1 MSKDYYS
8 ILGVKRDADED
19 EIKKAYRRLAAKHHP
34 DRGGSKEEF
43 QRIEE
48 AYRILSDPQQ
58 RHRHDAGGGHPFG
71 AEFHTGNPGDFPG
84 GSPFGFQFNFGGATP
99 FDDLFNGI
107 FRGGAP
113 GGPRAAGVFRTT
125 VHVTLEQVYSG
136 GKQPLRFQT
145 SSGSYNVSID
155 IPRGV
160 GEGMQLRYDNLLPDG
175 PLIVEFRTHQHLKFQ
190 RHGNDIH
197 TNTRI
202 SVLELITGTNI
213 DFTGLD
219 GRTLSVVVPPGT
231 QPTAALKING
241 AGLPQ
246 INTPH
251 CGDAYLNLKPYTP
264 DNISQELIEAILKH
278 TGKV

>member
-48 AYRILSDPQQ
+48 AYRVLSDPQQ
-58 RHRHDAGGGHPFG
+58 RHKHDAGGNPFG
-71 AEFHTGNPGDFPG
+71 AEFPGGFPG
-84 GSPFGFQFNFGGATP
+84 GSPFGFQFNFGGGSP
-99 FDDLFNGI
+99 FDDLFGGI
-107 FRGGAP
+107 FRGGAGAP
-113 GGPRAAGVFRTT
+113 GGPRGPGVFRTT
-125 VHVTLEQVYSG
+125 VHVTLEQVYTG
-136 GKQPLRFQT
+136 GTQPLRFQT
-145 SSGSYNVSID
+145 ATGSHNVSID

-160 GEGMQLRYDNLLPDG
+160 GEGMQLRYENLIPDG

-202 SVLELITGTNI
+202 SVLELITGTNVE
-213 DFTGLD
+213 FTGLD
-219 GRTLSVVVPPGT
+219 GRTLSVAVPPGT
-231 QPTAALKING
+231 QPTAALKISG

-246 INTPH
+246 INTQH
-251 CGDAYLNLKPYTP
+251 RGDAYLNLKPYTP
-264 DNISQELIEAILKH
+264 ENVSRELVEAILKH
-278 TGKV
+278 TGRA